1 MSNLDSDPR
10 ALGRKFLTKT
20 VVVKGRESIDD
31 FWKETAELVNVS
43 RVGASFNIQHEC
55 APGRVLSL
63 LMNSPKE
70 LRLYDRNKRLYRV
83 WGLVQHCQPIS
94 LEEGESGFQIGVAF
108 VGKHPP
114 DSYAADPLKSYRISG
129 IDEDGF
135 WNVGETKTPFVSRAH
150 HRFSSRYNAPLT
162 LIGADGEEEASDEE
176 AVTDNISLGGAAVFS
191 TLDANS
197 GDRVKFVCDSYD
209 YSSICVVTNRQNR
222 EGGLITLHLQF
233 VEPDF
238 PIDRLALLA
247 ESEDMDEDEDSND
260 TDEQIEESDQTMEL
274 ESSDDDSE
282 TVEGEGSA
290 EGKGDDTEEE

>member
-1 MSNLDSDPR
+1 MSNLDAERR
-10 ALGRKFLTKT
+10 ALSRKSLAKT
-20 VVVKGRESIDD
+20 VVVKGRESSDD

-63 LMNSPKE
+63 IMNLPKR
-70 LRLYDRNKRLYRV
+70 LRLYDRNKKLYRV
-83 WGLVQHCQPIS
+83 WGLVQHCRPIA
-94 LEEGESGFQIGVAF
+94 LEEGDSGFQIGVAF

-135 WNVGETKTPFVSRAH
+135 WNVGETKTPFVSRAY
-150 HRFSSRYNAPLT
+150 HRFNCAYQAPLT
-162 LIGADGEEEASDEE
+162 LLGADGEEEAVDQE
-176 AVTDNISLGGAAVFS
+176 AVTENIGAGGASVFS
-191 TLDANS
+191 TLDVNS
-197 GDRVKFVCDSYD
+197 GDRVRFVRDSYD
-209 YSSICVVTNRQNR
+209 YSTICVVTNRQNR

-233 VEPDF
+233 AEADF

-247 ESEDMDEDEDSND
+247 ESEDTDENEDSND
-260 TDEQIEESDQTMEL
+260 TDEQIAESDQTPEL

-282 TVEGEGSA
+282 TVESGGSV
-290 EGKGDDTEEE
+290 EDTVEDTEEE